1 MGNLMKM
8 RALQIAQIWWLAPF
22 LVAGAAEPVPGP
34 LAAEVRE
41 HLGRPTLFVNDEPM
55 PIVAYS
61 PAGHWNRD
69 LFTRQMGHFLPGPID
84 TFFVSIGVARTP
96 EGKPEDFWATP
107 LWLGDE
113 ISATPL
119 AEFKLS
125 PDEQAAAMAAS
136 REQADALEARL
147 AALEAK
153 SKK

>member
-22 LVAGAAEPVPGP
+22 LVAGAAEPAPAP

-41 HLGRPTLFVNDEPM
+41 HLGRPTLFVNGEPM

-69 LFTRQMGHFLPGPID
+69 LFTRQMGHFLPGPVD
-84 TFFVSIGVARTP
+84 TFFVSIGVAQTP

-107 LWLGDE
+107 LWVGDE

-119 AEFKLS
+119 GEFKLP
-125 PDEQAAAMAAS
+125 PDEQAAAI
-136 REQADALEARL
+136 L
-147 AALEAK
+147 AGK
-153 SKK
+153 

>member
-1 MGNLMKM
+1 MGNLMRI

-22 LVAGAAEPVPGP
+22 LVVGAAEPAPAP

-69 LFTRQMGHFLPGPID
+69 LLTRQLGHFLPGPID

-96 EGKPEDFWATP
+96 EGKP
-107 LWLGDE
+107 
-113 ISATPL
+113 
-119 AEFKLS
+119 
-125 PDEQAAAMAAS
+125 
-136 REQADALEARL
+136 
-147 AALEAK
+147 
-153 SKK
+153 